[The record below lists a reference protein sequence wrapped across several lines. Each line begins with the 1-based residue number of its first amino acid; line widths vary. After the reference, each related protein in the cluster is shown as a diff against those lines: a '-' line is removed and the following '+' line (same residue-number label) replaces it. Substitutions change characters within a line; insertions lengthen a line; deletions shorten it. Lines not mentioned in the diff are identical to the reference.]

1 MIYLT
6 TGFVDTYDNPKI
18 DLEAAVT
25 KAFSQDILLRCVQT
39 AVHLIGIQATT
50 SNHPLQQ
57 NIHDALQLQNT
68 IESSRALK
76 EYVAHV
82 GLQHCAVS
90 VTVFIQSNIP
100 YTYLIRSLY

>member
-6 TGFVDTYDNPKI
+6 TGFVDVYDNAKI

-25 KAFSQDILLRCVQT
+25 KAFSQDLLLRCAQSAVQ
-39 AVHLIGIQATT
+39 LIGMQATT
-50 SNHPLQQ
+50 SDHPLQQ
-57 NIHDALQLQNT
+57 HIQDALQLQNT
-68 IESSRALK
+68 VESSKALK

-90 VTVFIQSNIP
+90 FFVCRARLFHGI
-100 YTYLIRSLY
+100 